1 VQLFALCVP
10 LQCVGLPPRL
20 LPGDPF
26 EQLVNAYLDN
36 RSRRL
41 AARLGSGVRSGISR
55 FTAFVKKHRRTESQ
69 QHLPGFL
76 NGGSSSA
83 AGGFGGGGGLG
94 ATSGFGG
101 GLSGLADSPEVQ
113 RLKQLAAAFA
123 SAAVGAG
130 QMRRNLTEGSNLG
143 ECSAGVW
150 RCRCMETVCFMVLI
164 VLRLRHVL
172 CILW

>member
-1 VQLFALCVP
+1 VQTAISAGVHDSRTSRHY
-10 LQCVGLPPRL
+10 VGLPHRL
-20 LPGDPF
+20 YPGDPF

-36 RSRRL
+36 RSKRL

-76 NGGSSSA
+76 IGGSSSA
-83 AGGFGGGGGLG
+83 AGGFGGGGLG
-94 ATSGFGG
+94 TSSGFGG
-101 GLSGLADSPEVQ
+101 SLAGLADSPEVQ

-130 QMRRNLTEGSNLG
+130 QMRRNLTEGSSLG
-143 ECSAGVW
+143 ECSAGV
-150 RCRCMETVCFMVLI
+150 RQCCV
-164 VLRLRHVL
+164 
-172 CILW
+172 

>member
-1 VQLFALCVP
+1 VGFTASCVR
-10 LQCVGLPPRL
+10 LPPRL
-20 LPGDPF
+20 HPGDPF

-69 QHLPGFL
+69 QHLPSFL

-83 AGGFGGGGGLG
+83 AGGFGGGLG
-94 ATSGFGG
+94 TGSGFGG

-113 RLKQLAAAFA
+113 RLKQLTAAFA

-130 QMRRNLTEGSNLG
+130 QMHRNLTEGSNLG
-143 ECSAGVW
+143 ECSAGVQQ
-150 RCRCMETVCFMVLI
+150 CRCMETVCFMVLI
-164 VLRLRHVL
+164 VLCLRHVPCSPL
-172 CILW
+172 C

>member
-1 VQLFALCVP
+1 MHG
-10 LQCVGLPPRL
+10 VGFSPPFHA
-20 LPGDPF
+20 GDPF

-36 RSRRL
+36 RSKRL

-69 QHLPGFL
+69 QHLPGFM

-83 AGGFGGGGGLG
+83 AGGFGGGG
-94 ATSGFGG
+94 SGFSG

-143 ECSAGVW
+143 ECGAGVQVDLVHSLVNW
-150 RCRCMETVCFMVLI
+150 RCRCCAFLFRSSAGSFVTNAHDWAVP
-164 VLRLRHVL
+164 
-172 CILW
+172 CIA